1 MKKQRKVLQDREE
14 SMSQSAE
21 MVKKQA
27 FWKMA
32 STVVHFGWSIARVC
46 TEGLVKTQVSE
57 FPVTALVAV
66 LAQSL
71 SLSKQ
76 GQHSSNLKTKTSSF
90 RVPVTPW

>member
-32 STVVHFGWSIARVC
+32 STVVHFARVC